1 MADLEAQW
9 RDTHHRSS
17 NWHARAPNIGTKNSR
32 RRSPRWSKT
41 SPTSPSRQQQ
51 PLVER
56 SVKPRQ
62 VKAWP
67 HDVSHSEE
75 GGQRTDEEVL
85 GGEASW
91 EEEITDADM
100 S

>member
-1 MADLEAQW
+1 M
-9 RDTHHRSS
+9 
-17 NWHARAPNIGTKNSR
+17 
-32 RRSPRWSKT
+32 
-41 SPTSPSRQQQ
+41 
-51 PLVER
+51 VER

-100 S
+100 SLILEREVEENLDG